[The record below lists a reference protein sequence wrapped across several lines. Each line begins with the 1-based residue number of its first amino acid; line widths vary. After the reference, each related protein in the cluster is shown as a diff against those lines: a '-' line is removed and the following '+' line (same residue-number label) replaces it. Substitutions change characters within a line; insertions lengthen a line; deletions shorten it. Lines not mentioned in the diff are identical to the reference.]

1 MNRQAYDLP
10 VPHRRSVAGTLAR
23 TEGADMEIFEL
34 LKWWWILRALGYIQ
48 DDDPPAIVLDF
59 IGDAI
64 PGTINGL

>member
-1 MNRQAYDLP
+1 MD
-10 VPHRRSVAGTLAR
+10 
-23 TEGADMEIFEL
+23 IFEL

-48 DDDPPAIVLDF
+48 DDDPPTIVLDF